1 MNKQF
6 DKMNPKLAQQAL
18 RIFTEIANAWSL
30 TDKEQCAILDGDV
43 GSVYGEGALDT
54 TTVRLPETLERVG
67 HLVGMYRALH
77 IIFSSKEQ
85 ADSWI
90 RRPNEALLFGGA
102 PALGLL
108 CSGRASDLALVR
120 QYLES
125 QASYGH

>member
-6 DKMNPKLAQQAL
+6 DEISPMLAQQAL

-30 TDKEQCAILDGDV
+30 TDKEQCAILGGDV
-43 GSVYGEGALDT
+43 GCAFDVGALDT
-54 TTVRLPETLERVG
+54 TNVRLPETLERVG
-67 HLVGMYRALH
+67 HLIGMYRALH
-77 IIFSSKEQ
+77 TIFSSKEQ
-85 ADSWI
+85 ADSWV
-90 RRPNEALLFGGA
+90 RRPNRALLFGSA

-125 QASYGH
+125 QAFYGH